1 MTKALLGQK
10 LAVLVANGFCEK
22 DLTEMQRALLKTGAN
37 VRIIGMDQGLVNSWN
52 ENGWGLNFA
61 ADQMLSEALGANF
74 SMLVIPGGQRSVD
87 KLKLTAHTRRFI
99 GSFLDARKPVVAF
112 DQAVDLVA
120 FAQRINGRTVT
131 GPENLKEEIT
141 AAGGTWAQEAFVID
155 GNLMTGGEAT
165 GPRAEF
171 IAEALEFLMDSA
183 TMDKVA

>member
-112 DQAVDLVA
+112 DQAVELVA
-120 FAQRINGRTVT
+120 FAQRISGRTVT
-131 GPENLKEEIT
+131 GPDNLKDEAVKVGAVWVEES
-141 AAGGTWAQEAFVID
+141 FVID

-171 IAEALEFLMDSA
+171 IAAALEFLTDSVSI
-183 TMDKVA
+183 DKAA

>member
-22 DLTEMQRALLKTGAN
+22 DLTEIQRALLKTGAN

-52 ENGWGLNFA
+52 DNGWGLNFA

-112 DQAVDLVA
+112 DQAVELVA
-120 FAQRINGRTVT
+120 FAQRIAGRTVT
-131 GPENLKEEIT
+131 GPDNLKEEIVG
-141 AAGGTWAQEAFVID
+141 AGGTWAEEAFVID

-165 GPRAEF
+165 GPRVEF
-171 IAEALEFLMDSA
+171 VAEALEFLTDSA